1 MAIVEPTAH
10 ATSNALPLGQARR
23 GFRGS
28 VQEIQGDLTAT
39 GLSASELEKR
49 LIEIGF
55 VEGAKVEIL
64 HEGAF
69 GRDPIA
75 VRVNGTTVALR
86 RSEAMAI
93 IVVPR
98 DPLP

>member
-1 MAIVEPTAH
+1 MLIVEPTAN
-10 ATSNALPLGQARR
+10 TTLPLGQARR
-23 GFRGS
+23 GFRGT
-28 VQEIQGDLTAT
+28 VQQIQGDLPAT
-39 GLSASELEKR
+39 GLSAPELEKR

-93 IVVPR
+93 VVMPR